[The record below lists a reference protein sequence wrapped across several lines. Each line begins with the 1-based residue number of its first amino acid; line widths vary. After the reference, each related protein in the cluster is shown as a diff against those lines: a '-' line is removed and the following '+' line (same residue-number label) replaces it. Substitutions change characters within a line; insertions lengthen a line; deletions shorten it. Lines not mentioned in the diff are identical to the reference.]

1 MHQSH
6 QRKKKSRQ
14 EKLPYFLHEVSF
26 CSSVVV
32 HEAQLPQGQTFA
44 VTHRRCV
51 SFDLEELCQS
61 SSQYESKPTPCLEA
75 DSKPVNMGKPNP
87 ELQR

>member
-14 EKLPYFLHEVSF
+14 EKLPYFLQEVSF
-26 CSSVVV
+26 RSYVVV

-44 VTHRRCV
+44 VVHRRCI
-51 SFDLEELCQS
+51 SFDLEEL
-61 SSQYESKPTPCLEA
+61 Y
-75 DSKPVNMGKPNP
+75 
-87 ELQR
+87 